1 MTVRLLCVK
10 PVVSGHHV
18 ARPTLVELQVTLAYR
33 MVTTQALKKA
43 ASAWAPDDTCCAA
56 HHAQSFPHYY
66 LLLCVHTAGKS
77 VPIVKGGEA
86 TRMEEGEFYAI
97 ETFGRWG
104 LTFDVLLHGLYCMDC
119 TA

>member
-1 MTVRLLCVK
+1 
-10 PVVSGHHV
+10 
-18 ARPTLVELQVTLAYR
+18 
-33 MVTTQALKKA
+33 MVTTQAPKKA

-119 TA
+119 TACAVLHGLYCMCCTAWAVLHVLYCMGCTA